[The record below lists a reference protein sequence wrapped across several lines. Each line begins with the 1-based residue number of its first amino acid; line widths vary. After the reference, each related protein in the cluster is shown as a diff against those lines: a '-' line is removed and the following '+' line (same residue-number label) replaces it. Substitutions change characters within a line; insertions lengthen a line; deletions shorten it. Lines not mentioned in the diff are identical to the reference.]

1 MRGPLQKGITKVVG
15 LVVKIYPEMAL
26 PTFLNLLRRTIQRHP
41 WTWIRRNP
49 KWKVKVDMV
58 MAFWTSF
65 FFLSCFFTAMVLL
78 NVPLVPWV
86 FITRLCFLI
95 LLILFYNIYS

>member
-1 MRGPLQKGITKVVG
+1 MTDPLLKGTKAVG

-26 PTFLNLLRRTIQRHP
+26 PTFLNLLRRTIRRHP

-58 MAFWTSF
+58 MAFGRLFSF
-65 FFLSCFFTAMVLL
+65 SLVFFTAMILL

-86 FITRLCFLI
+86 FITRLGSLI
-95 LLILFYNIYS
+95 LLILSYNIYS